1 MNFLSVTYPGEL
13 YIISLGKPIFDPR
26 FVKFVFRTIGGIK
39 FWDLVEESN
48 ALVQLLLRWN
58 TYLFAFQFWYCE
70 WTLCGKPVRER
81 RKVLLIF
88 ALWRCFNR
96 QWISGG
102 GVGQKMLFRG
112 SWHPIKHD
120 TFWHVLT
127 GYFFVLF
134 LWAIAVS
141 DFCSWEI
148 HKNFSLPSFAII
160 FTVNN
165 HKDNHFYKWYA
176 SNIIQYEISFFTEI
190 HVKVFYN
197 HKNHGLQKK
206 LYRKNSFLLL

>member
-1 MNFLSVTYPGEL
+1 MRPSRGVECPGSVTVTMEYLLICFSILILWMNFLWKTGQGEA
-13 YIISLGKPIFDPR
+13 
-26 FVKFVFRTIGGIK
+26 
-39 FWDLVEESN
+39 ESI
-48 ALVQLLLRWN
+48 
-58 TYLFAFQFWYCE
+58 
-70 WTLCGKPVRER
+70 
-81 RKVLLIF
+81 VLLIF

-102 GVGQKMLFRG
+102 GVGQKILFRG